1 MIDYNVLLTETGAV
15 GVAIAGFFVISK
27 FFVKTINERDEV
39 HRLFL
44 QDIMTEDR
52 AMREED
58 RQSRAEDRHARAAD
72 RQEHSA
78 SYSKLSDALDK
89 LTQELKR

>member
-1 MIDYNVLLTETGAV
+1 M
-15 GVAIAGFFVISK
+15 AIAGFFVISK

>member
-15 GVAIAGFFVISK
+15 GVAIAGFFIISK

-39 HRLFL
+39 HRMFL
-44 QDIMTEDR
+44 QDIMSEDR
-52 AMREED
+52 SMREED
-58 RQSRAEDRHARAAD
+58 RLSRTEDREARAAD
-72 RQEHSA
+72 RKEHSE

-89 LTQELKR
+89 LSDELRR